1 MPRPGACVINNRAF
15 FVFGSLIAFYIPMIV
30 MVATYVL
37 TVQLLRKKA
46 RFAAENLEGDQFR
59 RLGGRYAS
67 TKTTS
72 STSSSNTTA
81 ATTVVQSSASSARQI
96 CISGCSTEQE
106 RWKLNYFL
114 NLIFKFCVKKILI
127 FVIYF
132 YFCQRNHF
140 TVRLIQKY
148 LLYSFA
154 MYMNASYSF
163 SFRGCVNSLSDS
175 DVSVNISVHFIRKEQ
190 LDLIFFVYCNFN

>member
-1 MPRPGACVINNRAF
+1 MTRSGLVVSGVINSLNIMPRPRTCVINNRAF

-81 ATTVVQSSASSARQI
+81 AVVQSSASTARQI

-106 RWKLNYFL
+106 R
-114 NLIFKFCVKKILI
+114 
-127 FVIYF
+127 
-132 YFCQRNHF
+132 
-140 TVRLIQKY
+140 
-148 LLYSFA
+148 
-154 MYMNASYSF
+154 
-163 SFRGCVNSLSDS
+163 
-175 DVSVNISVHFIRKEQ
+175 
-190 LDLIFFVYCNFN
+190 